1 MKQRPLVF
9 GSFIVIS
16 LAGAAIAQQQPDW
29 DAIQVTAQ
37 PIRPGVAV
45 LFGNGG
51 NIGVSY
57 GTDGTLIVDDQ
68 FAPLTQKIQGSIRG
82 LGASPVKFLVNT
94 QWHFDH

>member
-1 MKQRPLVF
+1 MRYRPLVF
-9 GSFIVIS
+9 ISAIALS

-29 DAIQVTAQ
+29 NAIQVTAQ

-57 GTDGTLIVDDQ
+57 GEDGTFIVDDQ
-68 FAPLTQKIQGSIRG
+68 FAPLAGKS
-82 LGASPVKFLVNT
+82 
-94 QWHFDH
+94 